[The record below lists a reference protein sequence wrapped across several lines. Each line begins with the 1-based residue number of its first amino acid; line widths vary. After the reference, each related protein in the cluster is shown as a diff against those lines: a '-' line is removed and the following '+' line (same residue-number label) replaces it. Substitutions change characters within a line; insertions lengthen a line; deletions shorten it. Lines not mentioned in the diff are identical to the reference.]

1 MLRGIYDWVLR
12 LAAHKHAKWALA
24 AVSFIESSVFPIP
37 PDVLLM
43 PMVLADR
50 RKAWE
55 LAAIATVSSVIGGFL
70 GYAIGYFLFETVGKP
85 ILEFYHVMDSYEA
98 LKHSFDEW
106 GAWII
111 IAKGWTP
118 IPYKFLTITSG
129 ALHFDLMTFAVAS
142 VVSRGMRFFLVAGLL
157 WAFGPPIR
165 AFVEKRLGL
174 VTTLAVVILIGGF
187 IAIKYLF

>member
-1 MLRGIYDWVLR
+1 MLRSVYDWTLR
-12 LAAHKHAKWALA
+12 MAAHKRAEWALA
-24 AVSFIESSVFPIP
+24 GVSFVESSVFPIP

-50 RKAWE
+50 SKAWRY
-55 LAAIATVSSVIGGFL
+55 AAIATISSVIGGFL
-70 GYAIGYFLFETVGKP
+70 GYAIGYFLFEAVGKP
-85 ILEFYHVMDSYEA
+85 ILDFYHVMDKYDS

-129 ALHFDLMTFAVAS
+129 ALQFDLLAFTIAS
-142 VVSRGMRFFLVAGLL
+142 VISRGMRFFLVAGLF
-157 WAFGPPIR
+157 WAFGPSIR
-165 AFVEKRLGL
+165 PFVEERLGL
-174 VTTLAVVILIGGF
+174 VTTRFGVILVGGF
-187 IAIKYLF
+187 VAIKYMF

>member
-1 MLRGIYDWVLR
+1 MLRRVYDWAMR
-12 LAAHKHAKWALA
+12 TAAHKHAEWALA
-24 AVSFIESSVFPIP
+24 GVSFVESSVFPIP
-37 PDVLLM
+37 PDVILM
-43 PMVLADR
+43 PMVLANR
-50 RKAWE
+50 SKAWRY
-55 LAAIATVSSVIGGFL
+55 AAIATISSVIGGFL
-70 GYAIGYFLFETVGKP
+70 GYAIGYFLFEAVGRP
-85 ILEFYHVMDSYEA
+85 ILDFYHVMDKYDS

-129 ALHFDLMTFAVAS
+129 ALQFDLLAFTIAS

-165 AFVEKRLGL
+165 AFVEKRLTL
-174 VTTLAVVILIGGF
+174 VTTLFVVILIGGF
-187 IAIKYLF
+187 VAIKYMF

>member
-1 MLRGIYDWVLR
+1 MLRRVYDWTLR
-12 LAAHKHAKWALA
+12 MAAHKRAEWALA
-24 AVSFIESSVFPIP
+24 GVSFVESSVFPIP

-50 RKAWE
+50 SKAWRYA
-55 LAAIATVSSVIGGFL
+55 LIATISSVIGGFL
-70 GYAIGYFLFETVGKP
+70 GYAIGYFLFEAVGKP
-85 ILEFYHVMDSYEA
+85 ILDFYHVMDKYDA

-129 ALHFDLMTFAVAS
+129 ALQFDLLAFTIAS
-142 VVSRGMRFFLVAGLL
+142 VVSRGMRFFLVAGLF
-157 WAFGPPIR
+157 WAFGPSIR
-165 AFVEKRLGL
+165 PFVVERLGL
-174 VTTLAVVILIGGF
+174 VTTLFVVILVGGF
-187 IAIKYLF
+187 VAIKYMF

>member
-1 MLRGIYDWVLR
+1 MLRRVYDWAMR
-12 LAAHKHAKWALA
+12 TAAHKHAEWALA
-24 AVSFIESSVFPIP
+24 GVSFVESSVFPIP
-37 PDVLLM
+37 PDVILM

-50 RKAWE
+50 SKAWRY
-55 LAAIATVSSVIGGFL
+55 AAIATISSVIGGFL
-70 GYAIGYFLFETVGKP
+70 GYAIGYFLFEAVGRP
-85 ILEFYHVMDSYEA
+85 ILDFYHVMDKYDS

-129 ALHFDLMTFAVAS
+129 ALQFDLLAFTIAS

-165 AFVEKRLGL
+165 AFVEKRLTL
-174 VTTLAVVILIGGF
+174 VTTLFVVILIGGF
-187 IAIKYLF
+187 VAIKYMF

>member
-1 MLRGIYDWVLR
+1 MLRRAYDWAMR
-12 LAAHKHAKWALA
+12 MAAHKHAEWALA
-24 AVSFIESSVFPIP
+24 GVSFVESSVFPIP
-37 PDVLLM
+37 PDVILM

-50 RKAWE
+50 SKAWRY
-55 LAAIATVSSVIGGFL
+55 AAIATISSVIGGFL
-70 GYAIGYFLFETVGKP
+70 GYAIGYFLFEAVGRP
-85 ILEFYHVMDSYEA
+85 ILDFYHVMDKYDS

-129 ALHFDLMTFAVAS
+129 ALQFDLLAFTIAS

-165 AFVEKRLGL
+165 AFVEKRLTL
-174 VTTLAVVILIGGF
+174 VTTLFVVILIGGF
-187 IAIKYLF
+187 VAIKYMF

>member
-1 MLRGIYDWVLR
+1 MLRRVYDWTLR
-12 LAAHKHAKWALA
+12 MAAHKRAEWALA
-24 AVSFIESSVFPIP
+24 GVSFVESSVFPIP

-50 RKAWE
+50 SKAWRY
-55 LAAIATVSSVIGGFL
+55 AAIATISSVIGGFL
-70 GYAIGYFLFETVGKP
+70 GYAIGYFLFEALGRP
-85 ILEFYHVMDSYEA
+85 ILEFYHVMDKYDE
-98 LKHSFDEW
+98 LKHAFDEW

-129 ALHFDLMTFAVAS
+129 ALQFDLLAFTIAS

-165 AFVEKRLGL
+165 KFVEDRLGL
-174 VTTLAVVILIGGF
+174 VTTLFVVILIGGF
-187 IAIKYLF
+187 VAIKYLF

>member
-1 MLRGIYDWVLR
+1 MLRRVYDWMLR
-12 LAAHKHAKWALA
+12 LAAHKHGEWALA

-37 PDVLLM
+37 PDVLLL

-50 RKAWE
+50 TKAWR
-55 LAAIATVSSVIGGFL
+55 LATIATIASVIGGFF

-85 ILEFYHVMDSYEA
+85 ILEFYHVMDKYDS
-98 LKHSFDEW
+98 LKQSFDEW

-118 IPYKFLTITSG
+118 IPFKFLTITSG
-129 ALHFDLMTFAVAS
+129 ALHFDLAAFAIAS
-142 VVSRGMRFFLVAGLL
+142 VISRGMRFFLVAGLL

-165 AFVEKRLGL
+165 AFVEKRLAL
-174 VTTLAVVILIGGF
+174 VTTLSLVVLIGGF
-187 IAIKYLF
+187 VAIKYLF

>member
-1 MLRGIYDWVLR
+1 MLRSVYDWTLR
-12 LAAHKHAKWALA
+12 MAAHKRAEWALA
-24 AVSFIESSVFPIP
+24 GVSFIESSVFPIP

-50 RKAWE
+50 SKAWRY
-55 LAAIATVSSVIGGFL
+55 AAIATIASVIGGFF
-70 GYAIGYFLFETVGKP
+70 GYAIGYFLFEAVGKP
-85 ILEFYHVMDSYEA
+85 ILEFYHVMDKYDS

-129 ALHFDLMTFAVAS
+129 ALQFDLLAFSIAS
-142 VVSRGMRFFLVAGLL
+142 VISRGMRFFLVAGLF
-157 WAFGPPIR
+157 WAFGPSIR
-165 AFVEKRLGL
+165 PFVEERLGL
-174 VTTLAVVILIGGF
+174 VTTLFVVILVGGF
-187 IAIKYLF
+187 VAIKYMF

>member
-1 MLRGIYDWVLR
+1 MLRGIYDWTLR
-12 LAAHKHAKWALA
+12 MAAHKRAEWALA
-24 AVSFIESSVFPIP
+24 GVSFVESSVFPIP

-50 RKAWE
+50 SKAWRY
-55 LAAIATVSSVIGGFL
+55 ATIATIASVIGGFL
-70 GYAIGYFLFETVGKP
+70 GYAIGYFLFEAVGKA
-85 ILEFYHVMDSYEA
+85 ILEFYHVMDKYDA

-129 ALHFDLMTFAVAS
+129 ALHFGLLAFTVAS
-142 VVSRGMRFFLVAGLL
+142 VISRGMRFFLVAGLL

-174 VTTLAVVILIGGF
+174 VTTLFVVILVGGF
-187 IAIKYLF
+187 VAIKYLF

>member
-1 MLRGIYDWVLR
+1 MLRRAYDWAMR
-12 LAAHKHAKWALA
+12 MAAHKHAEWALA
-24 AVSFIESSVFPIP
+24 GVSFVESSVFPIP
-37 PDVLLM
+37 PDVVLM

-50 RKAWE
+50 SKAWRYA
-55 LAAIATVSSVIGGFL
+55 LIATIASVIGGFL
-70 GYAIGYFLFETVGKP
+70 GYAIGYFLFETVGRP
-85 ILEFYHVMDSYEA
+85 ILDFYHVMDKYNS

-129 ALHFDLMTFAVAS
+129 ALQFDLLSFTIAS
-142 VVSRGMRFFLVAGLL
+142 VVSRGMRFFLVAGLF

-165 AFVEKRLGL
+165 AFVEKWLTL
-174 VTTLAVVILIGGF
+174 VTTLFVVILVGGF
-187 IAIKYLF
+187 VAIKYMF

>member
-1 MLRGIYDWVLR
+1 MLRRVYDWTLR
-12 LAAHKHAKWALA
+12 MAAHKRAEWALA
-24 AVSFIESSVFPIP
+24 GVSFVESSVFPIP

-50 RKAWE
+50 SKAWRYA
-55 LAAIATVSSVIGGFL
+55 LIATISSVIGGFL
-70 GYAIGYFLFETVGKP
+70 GYAIGYFLFEAVGKP
-85 ILEFYHVMDSYEA
+85 ILDFYHVMDKYDS

-129 ALHFDLMTFAVAS
+129 ALQFDLLAFTIAS
-142 VVSRGMRFFLVAGLL
+142 VVSRGMRFFLVAGLF
-157 WAFGPPIR
+157 WAFGPSIR
-165 AFVEKRLGL
+165 PFVEERLGL
-174 VTTLAVVILIGGF
+174 VTTLFVVILVGGF
-187 IAIKYLF
+187 VAIKYMF

>member
-1 MLRGIYDWVLR
+1 MLRRAYDWAMR
-12 LAAHKHAKWALA
+12 MAAHKHAEWALA
-24 AVSFIESSVFPIP
+24 GVSFVESSVFPIP
-37 PDVLLM
+37 PDVVLM

-50 RKAWE
+50 SKAWRYA
-55 LAAIATVSSVIGGFL
+55 LIATVASVIGGFL
-70 GYAIGYFLFETVGKP
+70 GYAIGYFLFETVGRP
-85 ILEFYHVMDSYEA
+85 ILDFYHVMDKYDS

-129 ALHFDLMTFAVAS
+129 ALQFDLLSFTIAS
-142 VVSRGMRFFLVAGLL
+142 VVSRGMRFFLVAGLF

-165 AFVEKRLGL
+165 AFVEKWLTL
-174 VTTLAVVILIGGF
+174 VTTLFVVILVGGF
-187 IAIKYLF
+187 VAIKYMF

>member
-1 MLRGIYDWVLR
+1 MLRRAYDWAMR
-12 LAAHKHAKWALA
+12 TAAHKHAEWALA
-24 AVSFIESSVFPIP
+24 GVSFVESSVFPIP
-37 PDVLLM
+37 PDVILM
-43 PMVLADR
+43 PMVLANR
-50 RKAWE
+50 SKAWRY
-55 LAAIATVSSVIGGFL
+55 AAIATISSVIGGFL
-70 GYAIGYFLFETVGKP
+70 GYAIGYFLFEAVGRP
-85 ILEFYHVMDSYEA
+85 ILDFYHVMDKYDS

-129 ALHFDLMTFAVAS
+129 ALQFDLLAFTIAS

-165 AFVEKRLGL
+165 AFVEKRLTL
-174 VTTLAVVILIGGF
+174 VTTLFVVILIGGF
-187 IAIKYLF
+187 VAIKYMF

>member
-1 MLRGIYDWVLR
+1 MLRAVYDRTLK
-12 LAAHKHAKWALA
+12 LAAHKRAEWALA

-50 RKAWE
+50 QKAWR
-55 LAAIATVSSVIGGFL
+55 LATIATLSSVIGGFL
-70 GYAIGYFLFETVGKP
+70 GYAIGYFLFEAAGRP
-85 ILEFYHVMDSYEA
+85 ILEFYHVMDKYDA

-129 ALHFDLMTFAVAS
+129 ALQFDLLAFAVAS
-142 VVSRGMRFFLVAGLL
+142 VISRGMRFFLVAGLL

-165 AFVEKRLGL
+165 AFVEDRLAL
-174 VTTLAVVILIGGF
+174 VTSLFVVILVGGF
-187 IAIKYLF
+187 VAIKYMF

>member
-1 MLRGIYDWVLR
+1 MLRSVYDWTLR
-12 LAAHKHAKWALA
+12 MAAHKRAEWALA
-24 AVSFIESSVFPIP
+24 GVSFVESSVFPIP

-50 RKAWE
+50 SKAWRY
-55 LAAIATVSSVIGGFL
+55 AAIATISSVIGGFL
-70 GYAIGYFLFETVGKP
+70 GYAIGYFLFEALGKP
-85 ILEFYHVMDSYEA
+85 ILEFYHVMDKYDS

-129 ALHFDLMTFAVAS
+129 ALQFDLLAFTIAS
-142 VVSRGMRFFLVAGLL
+142 VISRGMRFFLVAGLF
-157 WAFGPPIR
+157 WAFGPSIR
-165 AFVEKRLGL
+165 PFVEERLGL
-174 VTTLAVVILIGGF
+174 VTTLFVVILVGGF
-187 IAIKYLF
+187 VAIKYMF

>member
-1 MLRGIYDWVLR
+1 MLRRAYDWAMR
-12 LAAHKHAKWALA
+12 MAAHKHAEWALA
-24 AVSFIESSVFPIP
+24 GVSFVERSVFPIP
-37 PDVLLM
+37 PDVVLM

-50 RKAWE
+50 SKAWRYA
-55 LAAIATVSSVIGGFL
+55 LIATIASVIGGFL
-70 GYAIGYFLFETVGKP
+70 GYAIGYFLFETVGRP
-85 ILEFYHVMDSYEA
+85 ILDFYHVMDKYDS

-129 ALHFDLMTFAVAS
+129 ALQFDLLSFTIAS
-142 VVSRGMRFFLVAGLL
+142 VVSRGMRFFLVAGLF

-165 AFVEKRLGL
+165 AFVEKWLTL
-174 VTTLAVVILIGGF
+174 VTTLFVVILVGGF
-187 IAIKYLF
+187 VAIKYMF

>member
-1 MLRGIYDWVLR
+1 MLRRAYDWAMR
-12 LAAHKHAKWALA
+12 MAAHKHAEWALA
-24 AVSFIESSVFPIP
+24 GVSFVESSVFPIP
-37 PDVLLM
+37 PDVVLM

-50 RKAWE
+50 SKAWRY
-55 LAAIATVSSVIGGFL
+55 AAIATISSVIGGFL
-70 GYAIGYFLFETVGKP
+70 GYAIGYFLFEAVGRP
-85 ILEFYHVMDSYEA
+85 ILDFYHVMDKYDS

-129 ALHFDLMTFAVAS
+129 ALQFDLLAFTIAS

-165 AFVEKRLGL
+165 AFVEKRLTL
-174 VTTLAVVILIGGF
+174 VTTLFVVILIGGF
-187 IAIKYLF
+187 VAIKYMF

>member
-1 MLRGIYDWVLR
+1 MLRRAYDWAMR
-12 LAAHKHAKWALA
+12 MAAHKHAEWALA
-24 AVSFIESSVFPIP
+24 GVSFVESSVFPIP
-37 PDVLLM
+37 PDVVLM

-50 RKAWE
+50 SKAWRY
-55 LAAIATVSSVIGGFL
+55 AAIATMASVIGGFL
-70 GYAIGYFLFETVGKP
+70 GYAIGYFLFEAVGRP
-85 ILEFYHVMDSYEA
+85 ILEFYHVMDKYDS

-129 ALHFDLMTFAVAS
+129 ALQFDLLSFTIAS
-142 VVSRGMRFFLVAGLL
+142 VVSRGMRFFLVAGLF

-165 AFVEKRLGL
+165 AFVEKWLTL
-174 VTTLAVVILIGGF
+174 VTTLFVVILVGGF
-187 IAIKYLF
+187 VAIKYMF

>member
-1 MLRGIYDWVLR
+1 MLRSVYDWTLR
-12 LAAHKHAKWALA
+12 MAAHKRAEWALA
-24 AVSFIESSVFPIP
+24 GVSFVESSVFPIP

-50 RKAWE
+50 SKAWRY
-55 LAAIATVSSVIGGFL
+55 AAIATISSVIGGFL
-70 GYAIGYFLFETVGKP
+70 GYAIGYFLFEALGKP
-85 ILEFYHVMDSYEA
+85 ILEFYHVMDKYDS

-129 ALHFDLMTFAVAS
+129 ALQFDLLAFTIAS
-142 VVSRGMRFFLVAGLL
+142 VISRGMRFFLVAGLL

-174 VTTLAVVILIGGF
+174 VTTLFVVILVGGF
-187 IAIKYLF
+187 VAIKYMF

>member
-43 PMVLADR
+43 PMVLAER
-50 RKAWE
+50 RKAWQ

-70 GYAIGYFLFETVGKP
+70 GYAIGYFLFETLGKP
-85 ILEFYHVMDSYEA
+85 ILEFYHVMDKYDA
-98 LKHSFDEW
+98 LKQSFDEW

-118 IPYKFLTITSG
+118 IPFKFLTITSG
-129 ALHFDLMTFAVAS
+129 ALHFDLTTFAIAS

-187 IAIKYLF
+187 VAIEYLF

>member
-1 MLRGIYDWVLR
+1 MLRGIYDWTLR
-12 LAAHKHAKWALA
+12 MAAHKRAEWALA
-24 AVSFIESSVFPIP
+24 GVSFVESSIFPIP

-50 RKAWE
+50 SKAWRY
-55 LAAIATVSSVIGGFL
+55 ATIATIASVIGGFL
-70 GYAIGYFLFETVGKP
+70 GYAIGYFLFEAVGKA
-85 ILEFYHVMDSYEA
+85 ILEFYHVMDKYDA

-118 IPYKFLTITSG
+118 IPFKFLTITSG
-129 ALHFDLMTFAVAS
+129 ALQFGLLAFTVAS
-142 VVSRGMRFFLVAGLL
+142 VISRGMRFFLVAGLL

-174 VTTLAVVILIGGF
+174 VTTLFVVILVGGF
-187 IAIKYLF
+187 IAIEYLF

>member
-1 MLRGIYDWVLR
+1 MLRRAYDWAMR
-12 LAAHKHAKWALA
+12 TAAHKHAEWALA
-24 AVSFIESSVFPIP
+24 GVSFVESSVFPIP
-37 PDVLLM
+37 PDVILM

-50 RKAWE
+50 SKAWRY
-55 LAAIATVSSVIGGFL
+55 AAIATISSVIGGFL
-70 GYAIGYFLFETVGKP
+70 GYAIGYFLFEAVGQP
-85 ILEFYHVMDSYEA
+85 ILEFYHVMDKYDS

-129 ALHFDLMTFAVAS
+129 ALQFDLLAFTIAS

-165 AFVEKRLGL
+165 AFVEKRLTL
-174 VTTLAVVILIGGF
+174 VTTLFVVILIGGF
-187 IAIKYLF
+187 VAIKYMF

>member
-1 MLRGIYDWVLR
+1 MLRKTYDWTLR
-12 LAAHKHAKWALA
+12 LAAHKRAEWALA
-24 AVSFIESSVFPIP
+24 TVSFIESSIFPIP
-37 PDVLLM
+37 PDVLLA

-50 RKAWE
+50 SKAWR
-55 LAAIATVSSVIGGFL
+55 LATIATISSVIGGFF
-70 GYAIGYFLFETVGKP
+70 GYAIGYFLFEAVGKP
-85 ILEFYHVMDSYEA
+85 ILDFYHVMDKYDA
-98 LKHSFDEW
+98 LKQSFDEW

-129 ALHFDLMTFAVAS
+129 ALHFDLRAFTIAS

-165 AFVEKRLGL
+165 AVVEKRLAL
-174 VTTLAVVILIGGF
+174 VTTLCLVFLVGGF
-187 IAIKYLF
+187 VAIKYLF

>member
-1 MLRGIYDWVLR
+1 MLRRVYDWTLR
-12 LAAHKHAKWALA
+12 LAAHKHAEWGLA
-24 AVSFIESSVFPIP
+24 TVSFIESSIFPIP
-37 PDVLLM
+37 PDVLLV

-50 RKAWE
+50 RKAWR
-55 LAAIATVSSVIGGFL
+55 LAIIATISSVIGGFL
-70 GYAIGYFLFETVGKP
+70 GYAIGYFLFEAVGRP
-85 ILEFYHVMDSYEA
+85 ILEFYHVMDKYDS

-129 ALHFDLMTFAVAS
+129 ALHFDLAAFTIAS
-142 VVSRGMRFFLVAGLL
+142 VVSRGMRFFLVAALF

-165 AFVEKRLGL
+165 AFVEKWLTL
-174 VTTLAVVILIGGF
+174 VTTLFVVMLIGGF
-187 IAIKYLF
+187 VAIKYLF

>member
-1 MLRGIYDWVLR
+1 MLRGIYDWTLR
-12 LAAHKHAKWALA
+12 MAAHKRAEWALA
-24 AVSFIESSVFPIP
+24 GVSFVESSIFPIP

-50 RKAWE
+50 SKAWRY
-55 LAAIATVSSVIGGFL
+55 ATIATIASVIGGFL
-70 GYAIGYFLFETVGKP
+70 GYAIGYFLFEAVGKA
-85 ILEFYHVMDSYEA
+85 ILEFYHVMDKYDA

-118 IPYKFLTITSG
+118 IPFKFLTITSG
-129 ALHFDLMTFAVAS
+129 ALQFGLLAFTVAS
-142 VVSRGMRFFLVAGLL
+142 VISRGMRFFLVAGLL

-174 VTTLAVVILIGGF
+174 VTTLFVVILVGGF

>member
-1 MLRGIYDWVLR
+1 MLRSVYDWTLR
-12 LAAHKHAKWALA
+12 MAAHKRAEWALA
-24 AVSFIESSVFPIP
+24 GVSFVESSIFPIP

-50 RKAWE
+50 SKAWRY
-55 LAAIATVSSVIGGFL
+55 AAIATAASVIGGFL
-70 GYAIGYFLFETVGKP
+70 GYAIGYFLFEAVGKP
-85 ILEFYHVMDSYEA
+85 ILDFYHVMDKYDS

-129 ALHFDLMTFAVAS
+129 ALQFDLLAFAIAS
-142 VVSRGMRFFLVAGLL
+142 VISRGMRFFLVAGLF
-157 WAFGPPIR
+157 WAFGPSIR
-165 AFVEKRLGL
+165 PFVEERLGL
-174 VTTLAVVILIGGF
+174 VTTLFVVILVGGF
-187 IAIKYLF
+187 VAIKYMF